1 MYYNPSNLSL
11 KFIVRVDVYSMTFSS
26 LTTMVKIMVRKNS
39 FGNYIFIAY
48 SSQNLKTSL
57 IHVCKL

>member
-1 MYYNPSNLSL
+1 MYNNPSNLSL

-26 LTTMVKIMVRKNS
+26 LTTIVKIMVCKNS

-48 SSQNLKTSL
+48 SRQNLKTSL
-57 IHVCKL
+57 INLCKL